1 MLRIERSYSAPH
13 SALPEKRCAHL
24 ISQQKRECEPKLNQ
38 GTLLEPSVTAYPW
51 KEGHLNKLLQTG
63 DGIFDDGLVA
73 LPALTEI
80 LRSKNAGSYEITF
93 DIVFRNLT
101 CHERAQKPGKLT
113 KERIAKLYNIKPE
126 NVVARQFF
134 RQAEASKCTI
144 PRGGIAGSFGDR
156 DLNASQ
162 QYALWL
168 GIRV

>member
-1 MLRIERSYSAPH
+1 LGKGKNIAAVGRVSGVH
-13 SALPEKRCAHL
+13 LPYPG
-24 ISQQKRECEPKLNQ
+24 QM
-38 GTLLEPSVTAYPW
+38 GTGGNLAIPLTPLEASLGEVCQFCVY
-51 KEGHLNKLLQTG
+51 KLLQTG

-73 LPALTEI
+73 LPALAEI
-80 LRSKNAGSYEITF
+80 LHSKNAGPYEITF

-144 PRGGIAGSFGDR
+144 TRGGIAGSFG
-156 DLNASQ
+156 
-162 QYALWL
+162 
-168 GIRV
+168 G